1 MTSLTTLSHY
11 HLPLS
16 SFKIHKP
23 KPIHSLSLS
32 LSLSRVPIRSL
43 QFQFKP
49 KPLSLSRSR
58 FLLSQSLPRAY
69 ITGPA
74 SDPNVADPD
83 PKVDGLQ
90 QEEAVIPRVVT
101 WELLALLLIKHK
113 FRIAVCVA
121 SLFACTACTLSMPIF
136 SGNFFF
142 CMIVI
147 CDYCV
152 HSIPSIFL
160 SELTLLIECVSG
172 V

>member
-11 HLPLS
+11 HPLS
-16 SFKIHKP
+16 SFKLH
-23 KPIHSLSLS
+23 KPIHSLS
-32 LSLSRVPIRSL
+32 LSLSRVPIRPL

-74 SDPNVADPD
+74 SDPNVAEPD
-83 PKVDGLQ
+83 LKVDGLQ
-90 QEEAVIPRVVT
+90 QEEAVIPKVVT
-101 WELLALLLIKHK
+101 WELLVLLLFKHK
-113 FRIAVCVA
+113 FRIALCVA

-136 SGNFFF
+136 SGNFLFIFF
-142 CMIVI
+142 IFFFY
-147 CDYCV
+147 DYCV
-152 HSIPSIFL
+152 HSIPSIYLRLTFL
-160 SELTLLIECVSG
+160 MKVVSD